1 MKKAKPLIQSKL
13 FDFLIAHTADSKFML
28 MGAAVVCGI
37 INALILVI
45 LNDAAKD
52 FDQPE
57 LDARLFFLFL
67 LSIALYFLCRRYITH
82 RISHLVQTS
91 IFAYRKQV
99 LTGLRDLKP
108 LAYEDIGKTQIL
120 SVLSE
125 KTELI
130 SQGAHRLADGF
141 PAIIMLICSFGYMA
155 MLSGTAFL
163 LSVVCIAC
171 AVLTIRA
178 LLHSMNKTMQQA
190 MDKQNEYLNYMQH
203 VLDGFN
209 ELKMNRQKSEDLCHN
224 YMGRVADEALRNSIA
239 TDISNV
245 DLQLYA
251 QNYFYLLMASIVFL
265 LPQLSQ
271 LAADDIMALTTITLY
286 IIGPIVIVLDM
297 IPSLARADA
306 AVGFLQTLED
316 KLNAA
321 KEVVDAP
328 RVVFK
333 APEFFS
339 QLVLSQVRFC
349 YPRTYQSEGF
359 SVGPFNLAVK
369 CGELVLIRGG
379 NVSGKSTFLKLLT
392 GLYEPDS
399 GAVVVDKNTVDS
411 DLLDNYRNMFAIIFT
426 DFHLFDRFY
435 GQQDVDVSAVNDY
448 LQLMGLTQKT
458 GYKNGRFI
466 NTNLSTGQKKRLALI
481 IALLEDKAIYV
492 FDEVAADQDPEFRQ
506 FFYEVILQQLKQQGK
521 TIIVVTHDEK
531 YFNYCDRLLIM
542 DMGQMRE
549 EVVNP

>member
-1 MKKAKPLIQSKL
+1 M
-13 FDFLIAHTADSKFML
+13 
-28 MGAAVVCGI
+28 
-37 INALILVI
+37 
-45 LNDAAKD
+45 
-52 FDQPE
+52 
-57 LDARLFFLFL
+57 
-67 LSIALYFLCRRYITH
+67 
-82 RISHLVQTS
+82 
-91 IFAYRKQV
+91 
-99 LTGLRDLKP
+99 
-108 LAYEDIGKTQIL
+108 
-120 SVLSE
+120 SE

-155 MLSGTAFL
+155 TLSGMAFL

-178 LLHSMNKTMQQA
+178 LLKSMNQTMQQA
-190 MDKQNEYLNYMQH
+190 MDKQNEYLDYMQH

-209 ELKMNRQKSEDLCHN
+209 ELKMNRNKSEDLCHN
-224 YMGRVADEALRNSIA
+224 YMGRVAEEALQNSIA
-239 TDISNV
+239 TNISNV

-251 QNYFYLLMASIVFL
+251 QNYFYLLMASIVFV

-271 LAADDIMALTTITLY
+271 LAADDIMALTTIALY

-321 KEVVDAP
+321 KEVVGTP
-328 RVVFK
+328 RTVFT

-339 QLVLSQVRFC
+339 QLVLSQVRFS
-349 YPRTYQSEGF
+349 YPRTDQSEGF
-359 SVGPFNLAVK
+359 SVGPFSLAIQR
-369 CGELVLIRGG
+369 GELVFIRGG
-379 NVSGKSTFLKLLT
+379 NGSGKSTFLKLLT
-392 GLYEPDS
+392 GLYEPDA

-411 DLLDNYRNMFAIIFT
+411 SLLDNYRNLFAIIFT

-435 GQQDVDVSAVNDY
+435 GQQDVDAEAVNGY

-506 FFYEVILQQLKQQGK
+506 FFYEVILQKLKQQGK
-521 TIIVVTHDEK
+521 TVIVVTHDEK
-531 YFNYCDRLLIM
+531 YFNFCDRLLIM

-549 EVVNP
+549 ELVR